1 MKTLYEMLKTEL
13 KSELD
18 KSAKQY
24 NSAERLKYTLMSKVL
39 WHELTVGD
47 VNDVL
52 TYTNLSSYKMSA
64 YDFMYGDNIL
74 IKDEQ

>member
-1 MKTLYEMLKTEL
+1 MKNVWQQLKPHYQIKIRYAAHKYT
-13 KSELD
+13 
-18 KSAKQY
+18 SAK
-24 NSAERLKYTLMSKVL
+24 RLKYTLMSKTL

-74 IKDEQ
+74 TK